1 MAASPH
7 RVLFYTL
14 SGDTGPAQSILDEWG
29 VAEQIELVG
38 VRHDVLVPVTTGAA
52 RELARGCE
60 AVVNEFAGLDEAGAD
75 ALAASGVRLLASLSI
90 GINHFDVDALTRAG
104 VLLTNCPGYCADDV
118 ALHAV
123 ALMLDLMRKV
133 TASNIDVR
141 AGRWNPYFG
150 YPVHRP
156 AGRTLGLVFFG
167 RIARKVAPI
176 AQALG
181 MRVVVWA
188 PTKSAEELADAG
200 CEKIDSLDELLVRS
214 DVVSLHC
221 PLTADNEKMINADT
235 LRLMKPE
242 ALLINTARGGLI
254 DEAALAEALDE
265 GVIAAAKL
273 DALTLEPMRADCP
286 LYGAKNCGITPHIAW
301 APIETRVR
309 LLREVAENLRAW
321 IDGTPRNVV
330 NMKRKV

>member
-1 MAASPH
+1 MEKKIK
-7 RVLFYTL
+7 LT
-14 SGDTGPAQSILDEWG
+14 ILDSETVTKG
-29 VAEQIELVG
+29 DVSLDGITALADSKVLGFTPNDEVASAIGDADAVICNKCLITEEVFAACPNLKYVG
-38 VRHDVLVPVTTGAA
+38 LFATGYNNIDLDAA
-52 RELARGCE
+52 DRRG
-60 AVVNEFAGLDEAGAD
+60 AVVCNVPAY
-75 ALAASGVRLLASLSI
+75 SI
-90 GINHFDVDALTRAG
+90 YA
-104 VLLTNCPGYCADDV
+104 V
-118 ALHAV
+118 AQHTF
-123 ALMLDLMRKV
+123 ALMLDYYSRAAEYQQD
-133 TASNIDVR
+133 TAEGGWIDYKLFSR
-141 AGRWNPYFG
+141 FYIPTSELY
-150 YPVHRP
+150 
-156 AGRTLGLVFFG
+156 GRTLGIVGYGDIGSRVGEIGRAFG
-167 RIARKVAPI
+167 MKVITHTRTPARVTDGTETVS
-176 AQALG
+176 L
-181 MRVVVWA
+181 
-188 PTKSAEELADAG
+188 EELL
-200 CEKIDSLDELLVRS
+200 SRS